1 MIDRALAPQI
11 SADLEDK
18 MVLLSGPRQSGKTTL
33 ARAVLARAS
42 RATAERYLNWLATVF
57 LAQDRKRDRK
67 VIAGEP
73 LVADRLQ
80 AVQMIRH
87 QPEQRRCLGTSWC
100 VEAAGVYGREPR
112 RRFNGSRVRRLC
124 A

>member
-1 MIDRALAPQI
+1 MIDRALAPQV

-42 RATAERYLNWLATVF
+42 RATAEGYLNWLATVF

-67 VIAGEP
+67 VIAG
-73 LVADRLQ
+73 D
-80 AVQMIRH
+80 
-87 QPEQRRCLGTSWC
+87 SW
-100 VEAAGVYGREPR
+100 R
-112 RRFNGSRVRRLC
+112 
-124 A
+124 